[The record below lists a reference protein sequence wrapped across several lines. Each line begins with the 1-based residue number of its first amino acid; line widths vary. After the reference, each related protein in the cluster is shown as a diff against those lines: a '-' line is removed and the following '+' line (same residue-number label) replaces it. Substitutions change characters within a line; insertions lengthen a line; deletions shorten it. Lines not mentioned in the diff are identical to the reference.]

1 MSLAGQNRAS
11 MSRPHCDACSVS
23 MWLLSIKLVDRG
35 LELRTYECAR
45 CGEAQAVLMK
55 AGSQEGVDLG
65 VLANESAP
73 RRNSSAGAT
82 DGASAHQLAER
93 KAASIQHDPPMPT
106 DTDGLRTWAEAYFAS
121 SDKAR

>member
-1 MSLAGQNRAS
+1 MHAS
-11 MSRPHCDACSVS
+11 ISRPHCDTCSVS

-45 CGEAQAVLMK
+45 CGEAQTLLMK

-73 RRNSSAGAT
+73 RRNSSAGTT
-82 DGASAHQLAER
+82 DGAPAYPLAER
-93 KAASIQHDPPMPT
+93 EAASIQHDPPMPT
-106 DTDGLRTWAEAYFAS
+106 DTDGLRAWAEAYFAS